1 MTAPNYQILG
11 QPLTLQCEV
20 TTVRGIK
27 SPTYVIIVWSSNDI
41 ELERM
46 PNASVSYIDRSLVHR
61 DRYTTPILST
71 IDNGRVIQCEVEI
84 NSSPPVMAS
93 GNITL
98 NLTGKYVQHFDRL
111 QLGYIDYTH
120 TQHSYWLHGLVFT

>member
-1 MTAPNYQILG
+1 M
-11 QPLTLQCEV
+11 
-20 TTVRGIK
+20 
-27 SPTYVIIVWSSNDI
+27 IIVWSSNDI

-61 DRYTTPILST
+61 DHYTTPILST

-98 NLTGKYVQHFDRL
+98 NLTGK
-111 QLGYIDYTH
+111 
-120 TQHSYWLHGLVFT
+120 